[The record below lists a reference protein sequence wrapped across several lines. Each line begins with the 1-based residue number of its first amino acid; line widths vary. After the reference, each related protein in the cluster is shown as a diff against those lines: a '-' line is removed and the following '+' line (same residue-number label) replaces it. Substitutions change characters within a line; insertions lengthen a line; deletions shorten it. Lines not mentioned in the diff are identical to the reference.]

1 MEDGEMTEVATMISV
16 EEALEHILKH
26 FKPLEPEK
34 VEILE
39 ALDRVLAEDIY
50 SDVDIPPFANS
61 AMDGYAV
68 RAADMAG
75 ANRENPVTLRV
86 VADVAAG
93 YTTEAKVEPGTTIRI
108 MTGAPLPGGADTVI
122 RVEDTSDWARPR
134 QERGR
139 EPSTEV
145 EVYHAAEPGEH
156 VRPAGEDIR
165 QGELVLPEG
174 TIIRAQEI
182 GVLASLGR
190 STVSVIRRPRVA
202 VLATGDEL
210 LTIDEPVT
218 PGKIRNSN
226 EYSNAALVRHYGGIP
241 VRLGIARDNA
251 ENLTAKINEGLA
263 QTVDLFLTS
272 AGVSVGDYD
281 VVKDVLNTEG
291 EMRFWQVRMKPGKPL
306 AFGLIRGVPLV
317 GVPGNPVS
325 SMVSFEQFV
334 RPAMLVMEGK
344 TRLAKPTVE
353 AILEEDVTS
362 SGRRHFVRA
371 MVEKRD
377 GRYYAR
383 TTGEQGSGVLTSM
396 VKANGLVIVPEGI
409 ELIKA
414 GERVTVQMLDWPE
427 NVEI

>member
-1 MEDGEMTEVATMISV
+1 MTEIATMISV
-16 EEALEHILKH
+16 EEALERILKH
-26 FKPLEPEK
+26 FEPLEPEE

-39 ALDRVLAEDIY
+39 ALDRVLAEDVY
-50 SDVDIPPFANS
+50 SDMDIPPFANS

-68 RAADMAG
+68 RADDTVG
-75 ANRENPVTLRV
+75 ASREHPVTLRV

-93 YTTEAKVEPGTTIRI
+93 YTTEVKAAPGTTIRI
-108 MTGAPLPGGADTVI
+108 MTGAPLPEGADTVI
-122 RVEDTSDWARPR
+122 CVEDTSDWARSR

-145 EVYHAAEPGEH
+145 KVYHAAESGEN
-156 VRPAGEDIR
+156 VRPVGEDIR
-165 QGELVLPEG
+165 QGELVLARG

-182 GVLASLGR
+182 GGLASLGK
-190 STVSVIRRPRVA
+190 STVCVIRRPRVA

-226 EYSNAALVRHYGGIP
+226 EYSNAALVQRYGGVP
-241 VRLGIARDNA
+241 VRLGIARDNV
-251 ENLTAKINEGLA
+251 EDLTAKINEGLA
-263 QTVDLFLTS
+263 QKVDLFLTS

-281 VVKDVLNTEG
+281 VVKDVLSTEG

-306 AFGLIRGVPLV
+306 AFGLIRGVPLI
-317 GVPGNPVS
+317 GLPGNPVS

-353 AILEEDVTS
+353 AVLEEDVTS
-362 SGRRHFVRA
+362 SGRRHFVRVI
-371 MVEKRD
+371 VEKRD

-396 VKANGLVIVPEGI
+396 VKANGLAVIPEGVQLV
-409 ELIKA
+409 EV
-414 GERVTVQMLDWPE
+414 GERVTVQMLGWPE
-427 NVEI
+427 SVV